1 MANTAVYIFVYGGYE
16 VTLSV
21 VCLINSVL
29 SG

>member
-1 MANTAVYIFVYGGYE
+1 MAKSAVYIFVYGGYE
-16 VTLSV
+16 VTLRV